1 MGVGEEGQGGGRRW
15 FVVTTDCERESG
27 ELGWAGWGWDGIF
40 PPAACC
46 LLLLLL
52 LLLVIKLGQL
62 LSGWRAARDP
72 EAAN

>member
-1 MGVGEEGQGGGRRW
+1 MGFFR
-15 FVVTTDCERESG
+15 
-27 ELGWAGWGWDGIF
+27 LLL
-40 PPAACC
+40 AACC